1 MTLRTEK
8 LIEKL
13 VKSRKVRVIT
23 PYPITHRFGVAND
36 FVGKSLLS
44 MMTARFPFRAEQD
57 WETRIIDGKV
67 GVNDTIANPNYTLNV
82 DDKVFHHNPTVIE
95 PSVPDEI
102 RIIEETDDYVA
113 VFKPAPLPM
122 HPGGRYNKNTL
133 TWMLEDLGYMDLKIV
148 HRLDAVTSGIVL
160 FGKTRDFAQKAMLC
174 FAENN
179 VHKTYYALVSGVPTE
194 TERIIDLPIKR
205 KTGFVFE
212 SRLGL
217 EAAKESQTK
226 FTVIKRGT
234 SSALVK
240 CEPITGRTHQ
250 IRLHLESWGHP
261 IIDDPIYGIG
271 GDKSSIKAQNIGISL
286 ISSGLEIEELGISLS
301 TEIPE
306 DWKNLSYLH

>member
-1 MTLRTEK
+1 MMILRKGKLNEK
-8 LIEKL
+8 LDNR
-13 VKSRKVRVIT
+13 RKVRVIT

-36 FVGKSLLS
+36 FVGESLLS
-44 MMTARFPFRAEQD
+44 MMLARFPFRAEKD

-67 GVNDTIANPNYTLNV
+67 GVNDTTANPNYTLKV
-82 DDKVFHHNPTVIE
+82 GDKVFHHNPAVIE

-102 RIIEETDDYVA
+102 RILVETEDYLA

-133 TWMLEDLGYMDLKIV
+133 TWMLEDMGYKDLKIV

-160 FGKTRDFAQKAMLC
+160 FGKTKAFAQKAMLC
-174 FAENN
+174 FAQDK
-179 VHKTYYALVSGVPTE
+179 VQKTYYALVSGVPAQPGIT
-194 TERIIDLPIKR
+194 IDLPIKR

-212 SRLGL
+212 SKLGL
-217 EAAKESQTK
+217 EAGKESQTK
-226 FTVIKRGT
+226 FTVMDRGT
-234 SSALVK
+234 SSALIK

-271 GDKSSIKAQNIGISL
+271 GDKSSKKAQNIGISL
-286 ISSGLEIEELGISLS
+286 ISSGLEIKELGVHLS

-306 DWKNLSYLH
+306 EWKNRHKM